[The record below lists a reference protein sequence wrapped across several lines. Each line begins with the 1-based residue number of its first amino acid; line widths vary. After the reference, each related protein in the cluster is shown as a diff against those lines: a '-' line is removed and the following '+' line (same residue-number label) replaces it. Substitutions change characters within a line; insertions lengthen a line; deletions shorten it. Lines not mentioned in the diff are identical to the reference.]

1 MRYRVLLAIAAA
13 AVLWAAPAGAAE
25 APRSI
30 AGLTLGQPIEDAADR
45 VLMQTALPVRYMEN
59 LREVEIQPTEG
70 FKSGLIAYTTCL
82 RPETIVRIKLKYAD
96 GSRAFY
102 RRPPQAVQGAP
113 RQPRRVPGG
122 PVRRLRGLE
131 VVLCRPRRR
140 PRQPHPAAQPG
151 GRGREARQRRQTH
164 PGQPTGAGRRVRAA
178 AAGPAPRSR
187 ARPGGPGRRAPE
199 LGSPHPET
207 MTPDRDP
214 TRR

>member
-70 FKSGLIAYTTCL
+70 FKSGLISYTTCL

-102 RRPPQAVQGAP
+102 DDLLKRYKARLGNPDEYRGDPFGVFLGWKWSFVDPGGDRVSLTLQHNQEDEDEKLGNAVKLTLVNRLEQDVACA
-113 RQPRRVPGG
+113 RQQPDPRRD
-122 PVRRLRGLE
+122 L
-131 VVLCRPRRR
+131 
-140 PRQPHPAAQPG
+140 A
-151 GRGREARQRRQTH
+151 RGRAA
-164 PGQPTGAGRRVRAA
+164 PGAGPPSWDHLIPKR
-178 AAGPAPRSR
+178 
-187 ARPGGPGRRAPE
+187 
-199 LGSPHPET
+199 
-207 MTPDRDP
+207 
-214 TRR
+214 